1 MDGPASGGGRGGRRL
16 GLEVVGLSVGLRVV
30 GLSVGLE
37 VGSLDAV
44 VSPADLVGSEIGIW
58 PLLPQADRPSA
69 SIRATGRARA

>member
-1 MDGPASGGGRGGRRL
+1 MGVDSVGLPV

-69 SIRATGRARA
+69 STRATGRARA